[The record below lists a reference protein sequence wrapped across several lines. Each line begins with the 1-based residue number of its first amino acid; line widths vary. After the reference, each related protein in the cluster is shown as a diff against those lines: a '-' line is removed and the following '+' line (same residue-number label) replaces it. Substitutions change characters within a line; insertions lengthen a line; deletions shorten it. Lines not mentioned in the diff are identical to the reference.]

1 MYGNMR
7 KHGCVCPPHP
17 YQALAWAVALYTVVV
32 TAIVVV
38 WLLPSWMRIVYA
50 VSFTASGTL
59 LLILGTLM
67 TFSDPTD
74 PVVYEHREAIR
85 LG

>member
-1 MYGNMR
+1 MR
-7 KHGCVCPPHP
+7 KHGCTYPPHP
-17 YQALAWAVALYTVVV
+17 YQALAWAAAIYTVVV

-38 WLLPSWMRIVYA
+38 WLLPGWVQVFYTVFFSA
-50 VSFTASGTL
+50 FGTL
-59 LLILGTLM
+59 LLILGSLI

-74 PVVYEHREAIR
+74 PIVYEHRAAIR